1 MAGVE
6 IGPPYVGIAGT
17 HTRGFNSRGVIAVSS
32 RNRLIEREDV
42 RRAIEA
48 AKAVSIPMDREI
60 LHVLPQEFVVDDQ
73 DGIGDPTGMTGTRL
87 EVNVHAITCSS
98 TAAQNTVT
106 CVHRAGLEVV
116 DTLLTQLAAA
126 EACLG
131 PDEQELGVALMD
143 IGGGST

>member
-6 IGPPYVGIAGT
+6 IGSVYVGIAGT
-17 HTRGFNSRGVIAVSS
+17 HIRGFNSRGVIAVSS
-32 RNRLIEREDV
+32 KNRSIDREDV

-87 EVNVHAITCSS
+87 EVNVHVDHLLHDRGPEHRHLREPRRARGGRTPCSRS
-98 TAAQNTVT
+98 SRRPRPA
-106 CVHRAGLEVV
+106 
-116 DTLLTQLAAA
+116 
-126 EACLG
+126 
-131 PDEQELGVALMD
+131 
-143 IGGGST
+143 